1 MVVSIIL
8 ITLYFAFL
16 LMLIAGWSVRANS
29 PGNDH
34 QHVISV
40 IVPIRNE
47 YQNLSNLIGNIRNQT
62 YSKFEVIVVDDHS
75 DDGGAA
81 IISAMGLPKVKVIKN
96 EGIGK
101 KSAIT
106 SGVKSAIGDIIITTD
121 ADCQFHA
128 QWIEVIN
135 SYFNERTQMVT
146 GAVKFLNGNTFFQKL
161 QQMEFASLIGSSAS
175 LANLQS
181 PIMCNGANLAY
192 RRAAFFNVNGY
203 EGNNHIAS
211 GDDEFLMRKF
221 VKEYEGSTIRFMRN
235 QKGTVT
241 TTSSSSVHAFV
252 NQRRRWASKWKDN
265 TSWMAR
271 IVAVSIFGFQL
282 CWLTSLCLLIVNF
295 SEILLIFM
303 IGKVV
308 LESILLVFYC
318 RFLEIR
324 FNVGVFLSLQL
335 IYPIYVVYIAAS
347 ANFFNYSW
355 KDRQYS
361 PSL

>member
-1 MVVSIIL
+1 M
-8 ITLYFAFL
+8 AFL
-16 LMLIAGWSVRANS
+16 LILMAGWSVRTNS
-29 PGNDH
+29 PRNDH

-47 YQNLSNLIGNIRNQT
+47 YQNLSNLIRNILNQT
-62 YSKFEVIVVDDHS
+62 YARFEVIVVDDHS

-81 IISAMGLPKVKVIKN
+81 IISAMGLPNVKVIKN

-106 SGVKSAIGDIIITTD
+106 TGVKSAIGDIVITTD
-121 ADCQFHA
+121 ADCQFHD

-146 GAVKFLNGNTFFQKL
+146 GAVRFLNGGTFFQKL
-161 QQMEFASLIGSSAS
+161 QQIEFASLIGSSAS
-175 LANLQS
+175 LANFKS

-192 RRAAFFNVNGY
+192 RRVAFFNVNGY
-203 EGNNHIAS
+203 EGNDHIAS

-221 VKEYEGSTIRFMRN
+221 VKKYQAPAIRFLRN

-241 TTSSSSVHAFV
+241 TPSSSSVRVFV

-265 TSWMAR
+265 SSPMAG

-282 CWLTSLCLLIVNF
+282 CWLASFYLLALNF
-295 SEILLIFM
+295 SETLLFFM

-308 LESILLVFYC
+308 LESILLIFYC

-335 IYPIYVVYIAAS
+335 IYPIYVVYIAVT
-347 ANFFNYSW
+347 ANFFKYSW
-355 KDRQYS
+355 KGRQYS